1 MTERALIHRE
11 LVRQTALLFFVFA
24 LLFAL
29 LGAGVYSM
37 VSSNIYRNADENLQA
52 IGMESDYITLDAA
65 GSGSAIVDDVV
76 VEEPDGA
83 APSDA
88 TAIDDLSL
96 TLQQSIVDADP
107 QFITLIRN
115 EQGDLLETVGLY
127 ASYPSFLRHIPFD
140 KNDLE
145 RVYQI
150 AAGGHEYRGITYA
163 ASDEGETTY
172 LQTLVNVDSEIAI
185 LDGFTRT
192 LIVYLAAAVVV
203 AAGASYLLSRRTL
216 KPIVANMRAQTEFVQ
231 NASHELRTPLTSILA
246 FARILRGVDSL
257 DAKTRSAVEEIEANA
272 TLLLNMVNNILT
284 ISKAEAHKN
293 ELVVEP
299 VDFVDL
305 LGFIRKSLEPVAK
318 NKGIALTAK
327 TDADVPVSMA
337 DWEKLRRIVENLV
350 DNAIKYTHVGGRV
363 DVRATFDGACIVVSV
378 ADDGMG
384 IDEADQEGI
393 FERYRQA
400 GQSPNRR
407 YRGTGLGLAVVK
419 ELAELHGGSVSVASA
434 RKLGNTFTVRIPYV
448 AVDTEEY
455 DEEDPA
461 DR

>member
-83 APSDA
+83 PLRRHGDRRPLPHASAEHRGRRSAVHHAHTKRARATFSRPWGCTPPILPS
-88 TAIDDLSL
+88 
-96 TLQQSIVDADP
+96 
-107 QFITLIRN
+107 
-115 EQGDLLETVGLY
+115 
-127 ASYPSFLRHIPFD
+127 LRHIPFD

-284 ISKAEAHKN
+284 HLEGRGAQERAGGGAGRLRGPAGGSS
-293 ELVVEP
+293 
-299 VDFVDL
+299 
-305 LGFIRKSLEPVAK
+305 GKSLEPVAR
-318 NKGIALTAK
+318 T
-327 TDADVPVSMA
+327 
-337 DWEKLRRIVENLV
+337 
-350 DNAIKYTHVGGRV
+350 
-363 DVRATFDGACIVVSV
+363 RA
-378 ADDGMG
+378 
-384 IDEADQEGI
+384 
-393 FERYRQA
+393 
-400 GQSPNRR
+400 SP
-407 YRGTGLGLAVVK
+407 
-419 ELAELHGGSVSVASA
+419 
-434 RKLGNTFTVRIPYV
+434 
-448 AVDTEEY
+448 
-455 DEEDPA
+455 
-461 DR
+461 

>member
-231 NASHELRTPLTSILA
+231 NASHELRTPLAVIQTTGELLLDSPNSRIVDRFEDVNAITSETKRLA
-246 FARILRGVDSL
+246 RLVDNLMELSLGDAGRSSL
-257 DAKTRSAVEEIEANA
+257 DASAVNLDALVREACAAYEDFA
-272 TLLLNMVNNILT
+272 TLQESA
-284 ISKAEAHKN
+284 SKWKRA
-293 ELVVEP
+293 
-299 VDFVDL
+299 
-305 LGFIRKSLEPVAK
+305 RAK
-318 NKGIALTAK
+318 
-327 TDADVPVSMA
+327 
-337 DWEKLRRIVENLV
+337 R
-350 DNAIKYTHVGGRV
+350 
-363 DVRATFDGACIVVSV
+363 
-378 ADDGMG
+378 
-384 IDEADQEGI
+384 
-393 FERYRQA
+393 
-400 GQSPNRR
+400 
-407 YRGTGLGLAVVK
+407 
-419 ELAELHGGSVSVASA
+419 
-434 RKLGNTFTVRIPYV
+434 
-448 AVDTEEY
+448 
-455 DEEDPA
+455 
-461 DR
+461 

>member
-1 MTERALIHRE
+1 MTERALIRRE

-37 VSSNIYRNADENLQA
+37 VSSNIYQNADENLQA

-216 KPIVANMRAQTEFVQ
+216 KPHRGEHARADGIRAE
-231 NASHELRTPLTSILA
+231 RLA
-246 FARILRGVDSL
+246 RAAHAARRDP
-257 DAKTRSAVEEIEANA
+257 D
-272 TLLLNMVNNILT
+272 
-284 ISKAEAHKN
+284 H
-293 ELVVEP
+293 
-299 VDFVDL
+299 
-305 LGFIRKSLEPVAK
+305 
-318 NKGIALTAK
+318 
-327 TDADVPVSMA
+327 
-337 DWEKLRRIVENLV
+337 RR
-350 DNAIKYTHVGGRV
+350 A
-363 DVRATFDGACIVVSV
+363 A
-378 ADDGMG
+378 
-384 IDEADQEGI
+384 
-393 FERYRQA
+393 A
-400 GQSPNRR
+400 GQPQ
-407 YRGTGLGLAVVK
+407 
-419 ELAELHGGSVSVASA
+419 
-434 RKLGNTFTVRIPYV
+434 
-448 AVDTEEY
+448 
-455 DEEDPA
+455 
-461 DR
+461 

>member
-231 NASHELRTPLTSILA
+231 NASHELRTPLAIILA
-246 FARILRGVDSL
+246 AQERLLAEPGARIVDRFEDVGAVADETKRLARLVDDLMTLTSA
-257 DAKTRSAVEEIEANA
+257 DASTEDEREAAPLEVGGIVEDVAGLYADVAEVAGKTLTVAVRPAGEVRIEADA
-272 TLLLNMVNNILT
+272 LRQVLGILL
-284 ISKAEAHKN
+284 
-293 ELVVEP
+293 
-299 VDFVDL
+299 
-305 LGFIRKSLEPVAK
+305 
-318 NKGIALTAK
+318 
-327 TDADVPVSMA
+327 
-337 DWEKLRRIVENLV
+337 
-350 DNAIKYTHVGGRV
+350 DNALKYTVAGDSVAVRCEERGARV
-363 DVRATFDGACIVVSV
+363 TLSV
-378 ADDGMG
+378 ADTGCG
-384 IDEADQEGI
+384 I
-393 FERYRQA
+393 
-400 GQSPNRR
+400 
-407 YRGTGLGLAVVK
+407 
-419 ELAELHGGSVSVASA
+419 
-434 RKLGNTFTVRIPYV
+434 
-448 AVDTEEY
+448 
-455 DEEDPA
+455 DPA
-461 DR
+461 DRGRVFERFYRADTARTTPGSGLGLSIARALVEHAGGVVAIEANEPRGTCVTVVLPKARAR